1 LQVEPCYFFSMKRL
15 IITVLILIPVI
26 CGGLFSQSRTI
37 TGTVKSAEDSLPL
50 PGATI
55 VVKGTEIGTVT
66 NLDGFYTIDV
76 PLSFDTLIFSFVG
89 LQPQSVNV
97 NGRQTID
104 ITLSSGFYEVKEVVV
119 TALGISRDSK
129 ALGYSATSV
138 NNEEITRSRDRS
150 LLNSL
155 QGKVAGVDISS
166 ASGAP
171 GSSTRI
177 LLRGL
182 SSLAG
187 SNQPLFIIDGVPV
200 NNSFSGSTS
209 INGGIDYGNKINDL
223 NPEDI
228 ESVSVLKGASG
239 AALYGSRAANGV
251 IIITTKKGA
260 NEERKPEIAFT
271 SSMGFEYPLRL
282 VQYQN
287 EFGQGLY
294 GDVVAYENTS
304 WGPAFDQKFHY
315 WGNEIDNTLRVKSY
329 TGLEKNVREFFTT
342 GRNYNNAI
350 SVSSGNEQMTYYL
363 SYSNIMQDGIFP
375 TNSDSYS
382 RHTISLRSTVK
393 LSKRLATSIS
403 ANYVKKNNRFVP
415 TGQGEQSVY
424 NQVMQTP
431 RDISLLELEDIDSK
445 WNNLDNYYSLYTVN
459 PYFLLKKNGNR
470 NNEDR
475 FYGNFDLDYNI
486 TKHLTAKL
494 RLGADLSHEQSKLWR
509 AVIEPKGNNEF
520 ASIYE
525 PGVVSESTSSIQ
537 QFNTDLL
544 LTYSRKFGK
553 FSVDLLAGHNLNER
567 SSNSLYAAVSNLTI
581 PDFYQLSNSSETPV
595 ADGSYGQR
603 RLVGAYGSA
612 DIGYKSLWFV
622 SVTMRNDWSSTLPKQ
637 HNSFFYPGISTSLV
651 FTELFP
657 GFKRIMPFG
666 KIRAAYTR
674 VGNDA
679 GAYQINT
686 VFVNAGHSD
695 GYGSLRYPL
704 PNGVNSYEVS
714 NQIGNQQLKPELST
728 EYEVGTDMRFF
739 SNRISIDFSYY
750 NKVTTDL
757 IWPAP
762 LASSSGYSAKVINL
776 GKITNKG
783 IEALLNLT
791 PVKYGDF
798 QWDLTFNFS
807 RNRNLL
813 VELNDNLDRIV
824 FTSLVVEGGQQ
835 IHYVGKP
842 GKPIGIFE
850 GRTVMRDDQGRIVV
864 DNNGL
869 PKAAE
874 DLIEYGTREY
884 DYIAGAGT
892 RLSFKGL
899 QLSVNFDIKQ
909 GGIMYSRTKDI
920 SVWAG
925 TVPLTL
931 YNNRQPF
938 IIPNSVYEVDQ
949 DANGD
954 PIYAENTIPIN
965 AVTLVDYWGNGGVG
979 LDGNSLVDKSYV
991 KLREAALTYD
1001 IPKSLL
1007 ARVRIKGLE
1016 LSVTGRNL
1024 LLWTPDDQTY
1034 IDPEQ
1039 TTFGNDLVA
1048 DFGEYGAQP
1057 TVRSVSFGL
1066 RLIF

>member
-1 LQVEPCYFFSMKRL
+1 MKRL
-15 IITVLILIPVI
+15 VFTVFLLMLLA
-26 CGGLFSQSRTI
+26 GGWVFSQTHTI
-37 TGTVKSAEDSLPL
+37 TGFVKSAEDSLPL

-55 VVKGTEIGTVT
+55 VVKGTETGTVT

-76 PLSFDTLIFSFVG
+76 PVTSDTLFYSFVG
-89 LQPQSVNV
+89 LQSQSVAV
-97 NGRQTID
+97 SGRQTINVV
-104 ITLSSGFYEVKEVVV
+104 LAAGLYEVKEVVV

-129 ALGYSATSV
+129 ALGYSATSI

-182 SSLAG
+182 SSLGG

-251 IIITTKKGA
+251 IIITTKKGTG
-260 NEERKPEIAFT
+260 EERKPEITLT

-282 VQYQN
+282 VRYQN

-294 GDVVAYENTS
+294 GDAVAYENTS
-304 WGPAFDQKFHY
+304 WGPAFDNKFHY
-315 WGNEIDNTLRVKSY
+315 WGNEIDNALRIKSY
-329 TGLEKNVREFFTT
+329 TGLEKNVREFFNT
-342 GRNYNNAI
+342 GRNYNNSL
-350 SVSSGNEQMTYYL
+350 SVSSGNDQMTYYL
-363 SYSNIMQDGIFP
+363 SYSNILQDGIFP
-375 TNSDSYS
+375 TQSDSYS
-382 RHTISLRSTVK
+382 RHTLSLRSMVK
-393 LSKRLATSIS
+393 LSKRMSTSIS

-431 RDISLLELEDIDSK
+431 RDISLLELEDISSP
-445 WNNLDNYYSLYTVN
+445 WNNLDNYYSQYTVN

-475 FYGNFDLDYNI
+475 FYGNFDLDYSI
-486 TKHLTAKL
+486 TKHLVAKV

-525 PGVVSESTSSIQ
+525 PGVVSESASSVR
-537 QFNTDLL
+537 QFNTDIL
-544 LTYSRKFGK
+544 LTWNRKFGA
-553 FSVDLLAGHNLNER
+553 FSIDLLAGHNLNER

-603 RLVGAYGSA
+603 RLVGIYGSA
-612 DIGYKSLWFV
+612 DFGYRSLWFL
-622 SVTMRNDWSSTLPKQ
+622 SVTLRNDWSSTLPKQ
-637 HNSFFYPGISTSLV
+637 HNSFFYPGVSTSLV
-651 FTELFP
+651 FTELLP
-657 GFKRIMPFG
+657 GIKKIMPFG

-728 EYEVGTDMRFF
+728 EYELGTDMRFF
-739 SNRISIDFSYY
+739 DNRISIDFSYY
-750 NKVTTDL
+750 NKITTDL

-762 LASSSGYSAKVINL
+762 LASSSGFSAKVINL
-776 GKITNKG
+776 GRITNKG
-783 IEALLNLT
+783 VEALLNVT
-791 PVKYGDF
+791 PVRYKDF
-798 QWDLTFNFS
+798 SWDININFS

-813 VELNDNLDRIV
+813 VELNDNLERIV
-824 FTSLVVEGGQQ
+824 FNALVVEGGQQ
-835 IHYVGKP
+835 IHYVGRP
-842 GKPIGIFE
+842 GRPIGIFE
-850 GRTVMRDDQGRIVV
+850 GRTVMRDDLGRIVV

-874 DLIEYGTREY
+874 ELKEYGTREY
-884 DYIAGAGT
+884 DFIAGAGT
-892 RLSFKGL
+892 RISYKGL
-899 QLSVNFDIKQ
+899 QLSVNIDVKQ

-938 IIPNSVYEVDQ
+938 IILNSVYEVERDE
-949 DANGD
+949 NGK
-954 PIYAENTIPIN
+954 PIYAENTIPVN
-965 AVTLVDYWGNGGVG
+965 AVTLVDYWSNGGVG

-1001 IPKSLL
+1001 IPRSLL
-1007 ARVRIKGLE
+1007 ARVRMKGLE

-1024 LLWTPDDQTY
+1024 LLWTPGDQTY

-1039 TTFGNDLVA
+1039 TTFGNDLNA

-1057 TVRSVSFGL
+1057 TVRSVTFGL
-1066 RLIF
+1066 RLTF

>member
-1 LQVEPCYFFSMKRL
+1 MKRL
-15 IITVLILIPVI
+15 VIAVLLLMPFA
-26 CGGLFSQSRTI
+26 GARLFSQSRTV
-37 TGTVKSAEDSLPL
+37 TGIIKSAEDSLPL
-50 PGATI
+50 PGATV
-55 VVKGTEIGTVT
+55 VVKGTETGAVS
-66 NLDGFYTIDV
+66 NLDGFYSISV
-76 PLSFDTLIFSFVG
+76 PLATDTLIYSFVG
-89 LQPQSVNV
+89 LQSQSVAI

-104 ITLSSGFYEVKEVVV
+104 IVLSSGFYEVREVVV

-150 LLNSL
+150 VLNSL

-187 SNQPLFIIDGVPV
+187 SNQPLFIIDGIPV
-200 NNSFSGSTS
+200 NNSYSGSTS

-260 NEERKPEIAFT
+260 REETKPEIAVT

-282 VQYQN
+282 VRYQN

-294 GDVVAYENTS
+294 GDDVAYENTS
-304 WGPAFDQKFHY
+304 WGPAFDNKFHY

-329 TGLEKNVREFFTT
+329 RGLEKNVREFFTT
-342 GRNYNNAI
+342 GRNYNNSL

-363 SYSNIMQDGIFP
+363 SYSNILQDGIFP
-375 TNSDSYS
+375 TSSDSYS
-382 RHTISLRSTVK
+382 RHTVSLRSTVK
-393 LSKRLATSIS
+393 LSKRLSTAIS
-403 ANYVKKNNRFVP
+403 VNYVKKINRFVP

-431 RDISLLELEDIDSK
+431 RDISLLELEDINDP

-475 FYGNFDLDYNI
+475 FYGNFDLDYSI

-494 RLGADLSHEQSKLWR
+494 RLGADLSHEQAKLWR
-509 AVIEPKGNNEF
+509 AVIEPQGNNEF

-525 PGVVSESTSSIQ
+525 PGVVSESTQSIR
-537 QFNTDLL
+537 QFNTDVL
-544 LTYSRKFGK
+544 LTYSQKFGD
-553 FSVDLLAGHNLNER
+553 FSLDLLAGHNLNER

-603 RLVGAYGSA
+603 RLVGVYGSA
-612 DIGYKSLWFV
+612 DIGYKSLWFL
-622 SVTMRNDWSSTLPKQ
+622 SVTVRNDWSSTLPKQ
-637 HNSFFYPGISTSLV
+637 HNSFFYPGISSSLV

-657 GFKRIMPFG
+657 GIRKVVTFG

-714 NQIGNQQLKPELST
+714 NQIGNQELKPELST
-728 EYEVGTDMRFF
+728 EYEIGTDMRFF
-739 SNRISIDFSYY
+739 HNRVSLDFSYY

-783 IEALLNLT
+783 IEALLNIT
-791 PVKYGDF
+791 PVKYKSF

-824 FTSLVVEGGQQ
+824 FNSLVVEGGQQ

-842 GKPIGIFE
+842 DRPIGIFE
-850 GRTVMRDDQGRIVV
+850 GRTAMRDDQGRIVV

-874 DLIEYGTREY
+874 DLKEYGTREY
-884 DYIAGAGT
+884 DFIAGAGT
-892 RLSFKGL
+892 RFSFKGI
-899 QLSVNFDIKQ
+899 QLSANIDIKQ

-925 TVPLTL
+925 TVPVTL

-949 DANGD
+949 DESGN
-954 PIYAENTIPIN
+954 PIYAENNIPIN
-965 AVTLVDYWGNGGVG
+965 AVTLVDYWGNGGVD
-979 LDGNSLVDKSYV
+979 LDGNSMVDKSYV

-1007 ARVRIKGLE
+1007 TKVKMKGIE

-1024 LLWTPDDQTY
+1024 LLWTPDGQTY

-1057 TVRSVSFGL
+1057 TVRSVTFGL

>member
-1 LQVEPCYFFSMKRL
+1 M
-15 IITVLILIPVI
+15 
-26 CGGLFSQSRTI
+26 FSQTRTV
-37 TGTVKSAEDSLPL
+37 TGIIINAEDSLPL
-50 PGATI
+50 PGANI
-55 VVKGTEIGTVT
+55 VVKGTEIGAIT
-66 NLDGFYTIDV
+66 NIDGYYFIDV
-76 PLSFDTLIFSFVG
+76 PLTSDTLLYSFVG
-89 LQPQSVNV
+89 LQSQAVAI
-97 NGRQTID
+97 NGRQNID
-104 ITLSSGFYEVKEVVV
+104 VVLSSGFYEVREVVV

-150 LLNSL
+150 LLNAL
-155 QGKVAGVDISS
+155 QGKVAGVNISA

-200 NNSFSGSTS
+200 NNSSSGSTS
-209 INGGIDYGNKINDL
+209 INGGIDYGNKMNDL

-251 IIITTKKGA
+251 IIITTKKG
-260 NEERKPEIAFT
+260 EQEQRKPQVTLT

-294 GDVVAYENTS
+294 GDAVAYENTS
-304 WGPAFDQKFHY
+304 WGPAFDHKFHY
-315 WGNEIDNTLRVKSY
+315 WGNEIDNTLRIKSY
-329 TGLEKNVREFFTT
+329 QGLEKNVREFFVT
-342 GRNYNNAI
+342 GRSYNNAL
-350 SVSSGNEQMTYYL
+350 SVSSGNEQMSYYL
-363 SYSNIMQDGIFP
+363 SYSNIIQDGIFP

-382 RHTISLRSTVK
+382 RHTISLRSMVN
-393 LSKRLATSIS
+393 LSKRLVTTIS
-403 ANYVKKNNRFVP
+403 ANYVKKNNRFVT

-475 FYGNFDLDYNI
+475 FYGNFDLDYSI

-494 RLGADLSHEQSKLWR
+494 RLGADLSHEQAKLWR

-520 ASIYE
+520 ASVYE
-525 PGVVSESTSSIQ
+525 PGVVNESNSAVR
-537 QFNTDLL
+537 QFNTDIL

-603 RLVGAYGSA
+603 RLVGVYGSA
-612 DIGYKSLWFV
+612 DIGFKSLWFLSLTV
-622 SVTMRNDWSSTLPKQ
+622 RNDWSSTLPK
-637 HNSFFYPGISTSLV
+637 HNNSFFYPGVSSSLV

-657 GFKRIMPFG
+657 GIKKVMPFG
-666 KIRAAYTR
+666 KLRVAYTR

-714 NQIGNQQLKPELST
+714 NQIGNQQLKPELSS
-728 EYEVGTDMRFF
+728 EFEAGTDIRLFN
-739 SNRISIDFSYY
+739 NRMSIDFSYY

-762 LASSSGYSAKVINL
+762 LASSSGYSSKVINL

-783 IEALLNLT
+783 VEALVNIT
-791 PVKYGDF
+791 PLKGKHF
-798 QWDLTFNFS
+798 QWDITLNFS

-824 FTSLVVEGGQQ
+824 FNALVVEGGQQ

-842 GKPIGIFE
+842 GRPIGIFE
-850 GRTVMRDDQGRIVV
+850 GRTVMRDEQGRIVV

-874 DLIEYGTREY
+874 DLKEYGTREH
-884 DYIAGAGT
+884 DFIAGAGT
-892 RLSFKGL
+892 GLSYKGIR
-899 QLSVNFDIKQ
+899 LSVNFDIRQ

-925 TVPLTL
+925 TVPATL
-931 YNNRQPF
+931 YNMREPF

-949 DANGD
+949 DDAGN
-954 PIYAENTIPIN
+954 PVYAENTIPIN
-965 AVTLVDYWGNGGVG
+965 DVTLVDYWGNGGTG
-979 LDGNSLVDKSYV
+979 LDGNSFVDKSFV

-1001 IPKSLL
+1001 VPQSLL
-1007 ARVRIKGLE
+1007 AKVRIKGLE

-1024 LLWTPDDQTY
+1024 LLWTPGDQTY

-1066 RLIF
+1066 RLSF

>member
-1 LQVEPCYFFSMKRL
+1 MKRRIHSFL
-15 IITVLILIPVI
+15 LLLCLSAGLLHAQTRIITGIV
-26 CGGLFSQSRTI
+26 R
-37 TGTVKSAEDSLPL
+37 SAEDSLPL

-55 VVKGTEIGTVT
+55 LVKGTQIGTFT
-66 NLDGFYTIDV
+66 NPDGLYNVDV
-76 PLSFDTLIFSFVG
+76 PMTSDTLIFSFVG
-89 LQPQSVNV
+89 LQSQVVAINK
-97 NGRQTID
+97 RQIIN
-104 ITLSSGFYEVKEVVV
+104 ITLSSGYYEVKEIVV
-119 TALGISRDSK
+119 TALGISRDNK
-129 ALGYSATSV
+129 AIGYSATSI
-138 NNEEITRSRDRS
+138 NNEEIARSRDRS
-150 LLNSL
+150 VLNSL

-200 NNSFSGSTS
+200 NNSSSGSTS

-228 ESVSVLKGASG
+228 ESVSILKGASG

-251 IIITTKKGA
+251 FIITTKKG
-260 NEERKPEIAFT
+260 EKKDLKPVFMIT

-294 GDVVAYENTS
+294 GDAVAYENTS
-304 WGPAFDQKFHY
+304 WGPAFDNKFHY

-329 TGLEKNVREFFTT
+329 RGLPDNVKEFFTT
-342 GRNYNNAI
+342 GRNYNNSI
-350 SVSSGNEQMTYYL
+350 SVSSGNENMTYYL
-363 SYSNIMQDGIFP
+363 SYSNVTSDGIFP

-382 RHTISLRSTVK
+382 RNTVSLRSSVK
-393 LSKRLATSIS
+393 LTKRLSTAIS
-403 ANYVKKNNRFVP
+403 VNYVKKKNSFVP

-431 RDISLLELEDIDSK
+431 RDISLLELEDIDDP
-445 WNNLDNYYSLYTVN
+445 WNNVDNYYSLYTVN
-459 PYFLLKKNGNR
+459 PYFLLKNNGNQ

-475 FYGNFDLDYNI
+475 VYGNFDLDYAI
-486 TKHLTAKL
+486 TKHLSAKI
-494 RLGADLSHEQSKLWR
+494 RLGADLSNEQSKLWR
-509 AVIEPKGNNEF
+509 AVIDPQGNNQY
-520 ASIYE
+520 ASVAD
-525 PGVVSESTSSIQ
+525 PGLVSESSQAIRQYNSDI
-537 QFNTDLL
+537 L
-544 LTYSRKFGK
+544 LTYNRKLRDFTL
-553 FSVDLLAGHNLNER
+553 DILAGHNLNER
-567 SSNSLYAAVSNLTI
+567 SANSLYAAVSNLTI

-595 ADGSYGQR
+595 ADGAYAQR
-603 RLVGAYGSA
+603 RLVGLFGSV
-612 DIGYKSLWFV
+612 DVGYKSMWFL
-622 SVTMRNDWSSTLPKQ
+622 SVTARNDWSSTLPEQ
-637 HNSFFYPGISTSLV
+637 NNSFFYPGISTSLV
-651 FTELFP
+651 FTEMFP
-657 GFKRIMPFG
+657 QLKKVLPFG
-666 KIRAAYTR
+666 KIRLAYTR

-679 GAYQINT
+679 APYQINT

-704 PNGVNSYEVS
+704 PNGVNSFEVS
-714 NQIGNQQLKPELST
+714 NLIGNQELKPELSS
-728 EYEVGTDMRFF
+728 EFEAGTDLRFF
-739 SNRISIDFSYY
+739 DNRIGIDFSYY

-762 LASSSGYSAKVINL
+762 LASSSGYSSKIINL

-783 IEALLNLT
+783 VEVLLNVT
-791 PVKYGDF
+791 PVKKSNF
-798 QWDLTFNFS
+798 LWDITLNFS

-813 VELNDNLDRIV
+813 VELNENLDRIV

-835 IHYVGKP
+835 VHYVGKP

-850 GRTVMRDDQGRIVV
+850 GRTVMRDEQGRIVV

-874 DLIEYGTREY
+874 ELKEYGTREY
-884 DYIAGAGT
+884 DYIAGVST
-892 RLSFKGL
+892 RLTYRGI
-899 QLSVNFDIKQ
+899 QLSANVDIKQ

-931 YNNRQPF
+931 YNMREPF
-938 IIPNSVYEVDQ
+938 IIPNSVYEVGR
-949 DANGD
+949 DASGY
-954 PIYAENTIPIN
+954 PVYAENTIPVN
-965 AVTLVDYWGNGGVG
+965 AVTLVDYWGNGG
-979 LDGNSLVDKSYV
+979 LAMDGNALVDKSYV
-991 KLREAALTYD
+991 KLRETVLSYD
-1001 IPKSLL
+1001 IPAKLL
-1007 ARVRIKGLE
+1007 ARVRIDGLQ
-1016 LSVTGRNL
+1016 LSVAGRNL
-1024 LLWTPDDQTY
+1024 LLWTPKDQTY

-1039 TTFGNDLVA
+1039 TTFGNDLLA

-1057 TVRSVSFGL
+1057 TVRSVTFGL
-1066 RLIF
+1066 KLNF